1 MMKLISLRLCAFT
14 LFALLADTSQAQST
28 LNMDDRA
35 AVTAAVDAPPNGMFD
50 WVKDDADKVEK
61 TFERIYDDGRLSMI
75 LSGYAHHGR
84 STYTREQLDEL
95 NEKAWGFGFSK
106 EMRDEKDNEESISF
120 LVIADSHYTPQITAG
135 YAYQWEKE
143 LGGGLEVG
151 IGYTAGLI
159 SRTDII
165 NGIPFPGILPL
176 ATFGTRDTKLVASYI
191 PRLSG
196 QGNGDVL
203 YLALR
208 IALK

>member
-1 MMKLISLRLCAFT
+1 MMKLPTLRLLALP
-14 LFALLADTSQAQST
+14 LFILLAGTSQAQTTNDAS
-28 LNMDDRA
+28 NSA
-35 AVTAAVDAPPNGMFD
+35 AVAAAVDAPQTGMFD
-50 WVKDDADKVEK
+50 WVSDDIDKAEKKVEHL
-61 TFERIYDDGRLSMI
+61 YDDGRLSMV

-84 STYTREQLDEL
+84 STYTPAQIDEL